1 MKITDFLTKDRI
13 VFDLESMNCTKNV
26 RHKTNIGGAFFYE

>member
-13 VFDLESMNCTKNV
+13 VFDLESKS
-26 RHKTNIGGAFFYE
+26 KSNILKEMAELF